1 MKHSS
6 SSRNAVLVGS
16 GIFLSRIIGLV
27 RERIFAHYFGNS
39 AAADAFKAALKIPN
53 LLQNLFGEGALSSSF
68 IPVYANLL
76 ASGNKEEANR
86 VARVIGSMLLLAMS
100 LLVLAGV
107 LATPLLID
115 LIAPGFKGVKRDA
128 TIQMVRIM
136 FPGVGVLVL
145 SAWCLG
151 ILNSHR
157 RFFLPYAAPILWNVA
172 MIGALVGFG
181 GRMQAYD
188 LAKTVAWGSVAG
200 SLLQLGVQ
208 LPSVF
213 RLAGRIRFQID
224 AVSVHIKAV
233 IRNFIPGVAGR
244 GVNQLSSYIDVTL
257 ASLLSAEGAVAA
269 LAYTQTIYLL
279 PVSLFGMS
287 ISNAELPEMASQAG
301 SQETIAAALRERL
314 RSAKQRVIFFII
326 PSTAAF
332 LAIGDSIAA
341 LLYQTGKF
349 THSNAQYIW
358 VVLAGYTVGLQ
369 AATLG
374 RLYTST
380 LWALRDTRT
389 PLRFASIRVVLAAG
403 LGWFLAF
410 PVSRWLEIPAHLS
423 LVGLTLSAGIAAWVE
438 FLLLRSSINHRI
450 GKTGLRASYAAKLWS
465 VAIGAAAV
473 AFAVK
478 CWTNSMP
485 PLVSGILV
493 LAVFGM
499 AYFGSATALKIP
511 EALQLSHAVISRFR
525 SRT

>member
-1 MKHSS
+1 LKSRS
-6 SSRNAVLVGS
+6 SSRNAIYVGS
-16 GIFLSRIIGLV
+16 GILLSRIIGLV

-39 AAADAFKAALKIPN
+39 DAADAFKAALKIPN

-76 ASGNKEEANR
+76 ATGNREEANR
-86 VARVIGSMLLLAMS
+86 VARVIGSMLILAMS
-100 LLVLAGV
+100 ILVLAGV

-115 LIAPGFKGVKRDA
+115 LIAPGFKGIKRDY

-136 FPGVGVLVL
+136 FPGVGVLVI

-157 RFFLPYAAPILWNVA
+157 RFFLPYAAPILWNAA
-172 MIGALVGFG
+172 MIAALTGFG
-181 GRMQAYD
+181 GRMQAYR
-188 LAKTVAWGSVAG
+188 LAMIVAWASVAG

-208 LPSVF
+208 IPSVI

-224 AVSVHIKAV
+224 TVSANMKAV
-233 IRNFIPGVAGR
+233 IRNFIPGVASR

-287 ISNAELPEMASQAG
+287 ISNAELPEMASQSG
-301 SQETIAAALRERL
+301 SGEIVATALRERL
-314 RSAKQRVIFFII
+314 RSAKQRVIFFIV

-332 LAIGDSIAA
+332 LALGDSISA

-349 THSNAQYIW
+349 TRGNAEYVW
-358 VVLAGYTVGLQ
+358 AALAGYTIGLQ

-374 RLYTST
+374 RLYTSAF
-380 LWALRDTRT
+380 WAMSDTRT
-389 PLRFASIRVVLAAG
+389 PLRFASIRVALAAG

-410 PVSRWLEIPAHLS
+410 PVARRLDIPAHLG

-438 FLLLRSSINHRI
+438 FALLRASMNRRI
-450 GKTGLRASYAAKLWS
+450 GKANLAAPHVAKLW
-465 VAIGAAAV
+465 ATATGAAAV
-473 AFAVK
+473 AFAAK
-478 CWTNSMP
+478 CATSAMS
-485 PLVSGILV
+485 PLLSGTIV
-493 LAVFGM
+493 LAAFGTT
-499 AYFGSATALKIP
+499 YFGSALAIGIP
-511 EALQLSHAVISRFR
+511 EAQQLSRAVISRFR
-525 SRT
+525 GRS